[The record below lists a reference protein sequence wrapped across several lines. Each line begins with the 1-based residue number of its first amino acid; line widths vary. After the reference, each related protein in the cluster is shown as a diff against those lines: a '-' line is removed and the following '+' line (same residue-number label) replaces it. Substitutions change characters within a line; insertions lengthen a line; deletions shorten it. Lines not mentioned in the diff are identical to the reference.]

1 VLKVG
6 LEDEAEKKKTKKTAR
21 SDRRDAAKTQF
32 ESSYPGSL
40 WGSDRVAPSDESL
53 ELCTWEKGEPPEWHH
68 WSLFLSVDEVEKR
81 EAAKREKKESEKSK
95 DRKRKH
101 QEDDS
106 EDEGTTGLK
115 FGGGLWKAQTVC
127 ELRRKVVAGKGLV
140 HLEALATYDQG
151 LFDAAL
157 REPPEGFRLP
167 STQEVMRADK
177 AAWAE
182 VARLVKTKAATAEA
196 AFAHVAKPGGFLWGL
211 IRPEEKRSSVKSAA
225 AGPTS
230 GLHVF
235 CAVLPR
241 TLSTDCSCS
250 GAAAGATWRDYKPSW
265 KDAWNGNSAWKGKE
279 NKGKGLRS

>member
-1 VLKVG
+1 
-6 LEDEAEKKKTKKTAR
+6 
-21 SDRRDAAKTQF
+21 
-32 ESSYPGSL
+32 
-40 WGSDRVAPSDESL
+40 
-53 ELCTWEKGEPPEWHH
+53 
-68 WSLFLSVDEVEKR
+68 
-81 EAAKREKKESEKSK
+81 
-95 DRKRKH
+95 
-101 QEDDS
+101 
-106 EDEGTTGLK
+106 
-115 FGGGLWKAQTVC
+115 LWKAQTVC
-127 ELRRKVVAGKGLV
+127 ELRRKVLAGKGLV

-182 VARLVKTKAATAEA
+182 VARLVKTKAATGEA

-211 IRPEEKRSSVKSAA
+211 IRPEEKRTSVKSAA

-230 GLHVF
+230 GLRVF
-235 CAVLPR
+235 CAVLSR
-241 TLSTDCSCS
+241 TLSIGCSCS